1 MNILVRPYCTSSPP
15 DDDEEDLESSW
26 MSKAAAALVSM
37 DAVAALANDEG
48 EPVEREGCKR
58 MCVCISGVDQEGVLV
73 M

>member
-1 MNILVRPYCTSSPP
+1 
-15 DDDEEDLESSW
+15 